1 MFGNDSR
8 IEIAVLQ
15 ERFNAHEQ
23 IMKKVDTA
31 IQTLSETNQNI
42 CKMLAVHDERITVQ
56 AKVDDDICKK
66 VDDIETKVE
75 GLYKFRWQIGGIV
88 ALSLVLVGLL
98 PSFLPVL
105 RNQWRRDADQRNIRH
120 KKGITQKYHR
130 GKNSN
135 LLKSGNSR
143 KHERIRHQ
151 NHITPK

>member
-8 IEIAVLQ
+8 VEIAVLQ
-15 ERFNAHEQ
+15 ERFKAHEQ
-23 IMKKVDTA
+23 IMEKVDTA

-56 AKVDDDICKK
+56 ARVDEDICKK
-66 VDDIETKVE
+66 VDDIELKVE

-105 RNQWRRDADQRNIRH
+105 TTNPQYGRV
-120 KKGITQKYHR
+120 
-130 GKNSN
+130 
-135 LLKSGNSR
+135 
-143 KHERIRHQ
+143 ER
-151 NHITPK
+151 TK